1 LASKKQGLTND
12 YRAYILQKIIWL
24 VVFNHLEKYE
34 SQWEGL
40 SHTLWKIKNVPNHQ
54 ADYGSI
60 TRKVG

>member
-1 LASKKQGLTND
+1 MHIYAN
-12 YRAYILQKIIWL
+12 YCL
-24 VVFNHLEKYE
+24 VGGFKHLEKYE